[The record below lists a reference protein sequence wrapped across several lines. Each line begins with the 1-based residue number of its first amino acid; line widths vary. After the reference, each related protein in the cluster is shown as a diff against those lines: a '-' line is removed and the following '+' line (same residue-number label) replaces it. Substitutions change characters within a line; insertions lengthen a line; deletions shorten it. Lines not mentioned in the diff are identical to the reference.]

1 MDSYGELQFDQFDD
15 VGTLDLA
22 DALEDVSKTD
32 NDTLDDI
39 FGADGYYIVRY

>member
-1 MDSYGELQFDQFDD
+1 MDSYVELQFDFDD

-22 DALEDVSKTD
+22 DALEHVSKTD